1 VGTFLP
7 SFLALDSPMAMACF
21 GFVTFLPLRPDLSL
35 PRFISRISVSTFFPA
50 DGEYFRRE
58 VFFAAVLG
66 VFLLFFAL
74 LDFFFVTILHLLE
87 SQMAVRA
94 EAVV

>member
-1 VGTFLP
+1 
-7 SFLALDSPMAMACF
+7 
-21 GFVTFLPLRPDLSL
+21 
-35 PRFISRISVSTFFPA
+35 
-50 DGEYFRRE
+50 
-58 VFFAAVLG
+58 